1 MSANQEKIV
10 RIMTYG
16 QFRVDPQAIEQLN
29 EIDNKIVDLVKKIQS
44 FGEDDASEELKEIY
58 DSIKKMNDVVTS
70 KGKKIRHTEIM
81 ESDIIVPDVDLA
93 LNDLKKIFTGES
105 LIKDN

>member
-29 EIDNKIVDLVKKIQS
+29 EIDNKIVDLVKKNPK
-44 FGEDDASEELKEIY
+44 L
-58 DSIKKMNDVVTS
+58 
-70 KGKKIRHTEIM
+70 
-81 ESDIIVPDVDLA
+81 
-93 LNDLKKIFTGES
+93 
-105 LIKDN
+105 